1 MSDPNARTAAIPDSA
16 AIAILDHNGVIA
28 EVNDGWRQFAR
39 ANGYCGDSFGVGD
52 SYISHCHEPQ
62 GNGSVD
68 PVTNSVAFGLRAVL
82 AGTSESFSLEY
93 SCHSETEKRW
103 YRLVVT
109 PRSFSRRAG
118 AVVTHL
124 PVTRE
129 KELELA
135 LRDSERRLN
144 EIYRIADIGDFEHD
158 AASNRSWLSP
168 PVMRIWGRPESGV
181 GTREQFID
189 CIHPDDRARVAQQFA
204 DRDWHKLSLSY
215 RITRPDGEIRY
226 IATTIQRMFGDDGQM
241 VRAFGLHQDVTSRQ
255 LAEERLNSLFD
266 ASVEVLTIISFKGY
280 FKRVN
285 PAFVKMLGYSA
296 EELMSRPCI
305 EFVHPDDRE
314 RTMKHVMGQLYE
326 GDVDR
331 IENRYIRKDGTIAV
345 MSWSMSPSGK
355 DILGVARD
363 ITQERAAADAQQ
375 RAKEAAE
382 TANRAKSDFLATMSH
397 EIRTP
402 LNGVIG
408 MADLLRTTSL
418 SPAQREQVDTIHDSG
433 RMLLTL
439 LNDILDLS
447 RIEAGK
453 LELEKRNFDLR
464 HAARSLTDLWSQA
477 AAAKGLRFDCEIAD
491 NVPDMVVGDEVRL
504 RQVLGNLLSNAVKF
518 TESGRVGLRISRADA
533 IGGIRCEVTD
543 TGPGIEPDAQAR
555 LFEKFSQGDA
565 SVTRRHGGTGLGLA
579 ISRQLAELMG
589 GSLTMSSRLGT
600 GSQFTATFRL
610 ELVTEVPSAS
620 VPQVTTPRSSGLD
633 ILVAEDNAINR
644 KLIALMLEAL
654 GHKCT
659 FAENGEQAVS
669 AAADGSFD
677 VIFMDV
683 QMPVLDGLGATT
695 RIRALTS
702 PVAKTPIVAVTANAM
717 SGDKEKYMAAGMDN
731 YLSKPLSLQSLM
743 KLFDELKI
751 TPKTQGQR
759 AAG

>member
-1 MSDPNARTAAIPDSA
+1 VSNPNARTAAPPKNA

-28 EVNDGWRQFAR
+28 EVNEAWCKFAR
-39 ANGYCGDSFGVGD
+39 ENGYRGDSFGVGE
-52 SYISHCHEPQ
+52 SYVTQCQGTEPCDASDEAAE
-62 GNGSVD
+62 N
-68 PVTNSVAFGLRAVL
+68 VAVGLKAVL
-82 AGTSESFSLEY
+82 SGETTFFSKEY
-93 SCHSETEKRW
+93 SCHSETEQRW
-103 YRLVVT
+103 YRLIIT
-109 PRSFSRRAG
+109 PRSVNRRSG
-118 AVVTHL
+118 AVITHV

-129 KELELA
+129 KELELS
-135 LRDSERRLN
+135 LRESEHRLN
-144 EIYRIADIGDFEHD
+144 EIYRIADIGDFKFD
-158 AASNRSWLSP
+158 AIANKSWLSP
-168 PVMRIWGRPESGV
+168 PVVRIWGRPESEV
-181 GTREQFID
+181 GSREQFHLA
-189 CIHPDDRARVAQQFA
+189 IHPDDRDRISGQFA
-204 DRDWHKLSLSY
+204 DRSWKQIQLNY
-215 RITRPDGEIRY
+215 RINRPDGEVRHIV
-226 IATTIQRMFGDDGQM
+226 TTVSRSFSEDGTYL
-241 VRAFGLHQDVTSRQ
+241 RAFGLHQDVTTRQ
-255 LAEERLNSLFD
+255 VAEERLNNLFE
-266 ASVEVLTIISFKGY
+266 ASVEMLAIISFKGY

-285 PAFVKMLGYSA
+285 PALVKLMGYSA
-296 EELMSRPCI
+296 EELMARPCI

-314 RTMKHVMGQLYE
+314 RTMKHVVAQIYE
-326 GDVDR
+326 GDADK
-331 IENRYIRKDGTIAV
+331 IENRYIRKDGTTAL

-382 TANRAKSDFLATMSH
+382 AANRAKSDFLATMSH

-408 MADLLRTTSL
+408 MADLLRTTTL
-418 SPAQREQVDTIHDSG
+418 SAAQREQVDTIHDSG

-453 LELEKRNFDLR
+453 LELEKRAFDLR

-477 AAAKGLRFDCEIAD
+477 AAAKGLSFDCEIAD

-543 TGPGIEPDAQAR
+543 TGPGIEPDAQSR

-589 GSLTMSSRLGT
+589 GSLTMTSRAGS

-610 ELVTEVPSAS
+610 ELVTEVPAAS
-620 VPQVTTPRSSGLD
+620 VPRVSTPRSSGLD

-669 AAADGSFD
+669 AAVAGSFD

-683 QMPVLDGLGATT
+683 QMPVLDGLGATKQ
-695 RIRALTS
+695 IRALTT
-702 PVAKTPIVAVTANAM
+702 PVSKTPIVAVTANAM

>member
-1 MSDPNARTAAIPDSA
+1 VSDINARTAANPDIA
-16 AIAILDHNGVIA
+16 AIAILDHHGVIV
-28 EVNDGWRQFAR
+28 EVNEGWRQFAR
-39 ANGYCGDSFGVGD
+39 DNGYCGDSFGVGQ
-52 SYISHCHEPQ
+52 SYISHCHRA
-62 GNGSVD
+62 
-68 PVTNSVAFGLRAVL
+68 SVAPGDELTATHVAAGLRSVL
-82 AGTSESFSLEY
+82 EGASENFTQEY
-93 SCHSETEKRW
+93 SCHSETERRW
-103 YRLVVT
+103 FRLVVT
-109 PRSFSRRAG
+109 PRSFCRRAG

-129 KELELA
+129 RELELA
-135 LRDSERRLN
+135 LTDSQRRLN
-144 EIYRIADIGDFEHD
+144 EIYRIADIGDFEFD
-158 AASNRSWLSP
+158 AATNRSWLSP
-168 PVMRIWGRPESGV
+168 PVMRIWGRPESAV

-189 CIHPDDRARVAQQFA
+189 CIHPDDRERVAQQFA
-204 DRDWHKLSLSY
+204 DRGWRKLSLSY

-226 IATTIQRMFGDDGQM
+226 IATTIQRVFGDDGQM
-241 VRAFGLHQDVTSRQ
+241 IRAFGLHQDVTSRQ
-255 LAEERLNSLFD
+255 LAEERLNSLYD

-285 PAFVKMLGYSA
+285 PAFVKLLGYTA

-314 RTMKHVMGQLYE
+314 RTMKHVMAQLYE
-326 GDVDR
+326 GDSDR
-331 IENRYIRKDGTIAV
+331 IENRYIRKDGTTAL

-363 ITQERAAADAQQ
+363 ITEERAAADAQQ

-382 TANRAKSDFLATMSH
+382 AANRAKSDFLATMSH

-453 LELEKRNFDLR
+453 LELEKRSFDLR

-477 AAAKGLRFDCEIAD
+477 AAAKGLHFGCEIAD

-518 TESGRVGLRISRADA
+518 TESGRVSLRISRADA

-543 TGPGIEPDAQAR
+543 TGPGIEPAAQAR

-579 ISRQLAELMG
+579 ISRQLTELMG
-589 GSLTMSSRLGT
+589 GSLTMTSRAGA

-610 ELVTEVPSAS
+610 ELVTEVPAAS
-620 VPQVTTPRSSGLD
+620 VPQVTTARSGGLD

-659 FAENGEQAVS
+659 FAENGEEAVS
-669 AAADGSFD
+669 AAAAGSFD

-683 QMPVLDGLGATT
+683 QMPVLDGLAATK
-695 RIRALTS
+695 RIRALSS
-702 PVAKTPIVAVTANAM
+702 PVAKTPIVAVT
-717 SGDKEKYMAAGMDN
+717 GMRCRATRK
-731 YLSKPLSLQSLM
+731 STWQRGWTTICPSPLAC
-743 KLFDELKI
+743 
-751 TPKTQGQR
+751 R
-759 AAG
+759 AS

>member
-1 MSDPNARTAAIPDSA
+1 MSDPNARTAAPPKNA
-16 AIAILDHNGVIA
+16 AIAILDHNGVIV
-28 EVNDGWRQFAR
+28 EVNDAWCQFAR
-39 ANGYCGDSFGVGD
+39 ENGYRGDSFGVGE
-52 SYISHCHEPQ
+52 SYVAQCQGSEPC
-62 GNGSVD
+62 D
-68 PVTNSVAFGLRAVL
+68 ATDDAAADVAVGLKAVL
-82 AGTSESFSLEY
+82 SGETTFFSKEY
-93 SCHSETEKRW
+93 SCHSETEQRW
-103 YRLVVT
+103 YRLIIT
-109 PRSFSRRAG
+109 PRSVNRRSG
-118 AVVTHL
+118 AVVTHV

-129 KELELA
+129 KELEIS

-144 EIYRIADIGDFEHD
+144 AIYRIADIGDFEYD
-158 AASNRSWLSP
+158 AVANKSWLSP
-168 PVMRIWGRPESGV
+168 PVMRIWGRPESEV
-181 GTREQFID
+181 GSREQFHLA
-189 CIHPDDRARVAQQFA
+189 IHPDDRDRISAQFA
-204 DRDWHKLSLSY
+204 DRSWNRIQLNY
-215 RITRPDGEIRY
+215 RINRPDGEIRH
-226 IATTIQRMFGDDGQM
+226 IVTTVSREFAADGTY
-241 VRAFGLHQDVTSRQ
+241 VRAFGLHQDVTTRQ
-255 LAEERLNSLFD
+255 LAEERLNNLFE
-266 ASVEVLTIISFKGY
+266 ASVEVLAIISFKGY

-285 PAFVKMLGYSA
+285 PALVKLMGYSA
-296 EELMSRPCI
+296 EELMARPCI

-314 RTMKHVMGQLYE
+314 RTMKHVIAQIYE
-326 GDVDR
+326 GDADK
-331 IENRYIRKDGTIAV
+331 IENRYIRKDGSIALL
-345 MSWSMSPSGK
+345 SWSMSPSGK

-363 ITQERAAADAQQ
+363 ITEERAAADTLQ

-382 TANRAKSDFLATMSH
+382 AANRAKSDFLATMSH

-418 SPAQREQVDTIHDSG
+418 SPAQREQVEAIHDSG
-433 RMLLTL
+433 RVLLTV

-453 LELEKRNFDLR
+453 LELEQRDFNLR
-464 HAARSLTDLWSQA
+464 HAAGSLSELWSQA
-477 AAAKGLRFDCEIAD
+477 AAMKGLTFACEIAD
-491 NVPDMVVGDEVRL
+491 NVPEMVVGDEVRL

-518 TESGRVGLRISRADA
+518 TETGSVRLRVSRADA
-533 IGGIRCEVTD
+533 IGGIRCEVSD
-543 TGPGIEPDAQAR
+543 TGPGIDPSAQKR

-565 SVTRRHGGTGLGLA
+565 SVTRKHGGTGLGLA

-589 GSLTMSSRLGT
+589 GSLTLSSEPGK
-600 GSQFTATFRL
+600 GSTFTATFRF
-610 ELVTEVPSAS
+610 ECVA
-620 VPQVTTPRSSGLD
+620 TPAVHADAQPAPARANGLD

-669 AAADGSFD
+669 AAAAGSFD

-683 QMPVLDGLGATT
+683 QMPVLDGLGATKQ
-695 RIRALTS
+695 IRALGT

-731 YLSKPLSLQSLM
+731 YVSKPLSLQSLM

-751 TPKTQGQR
+751 TPKAQGQR